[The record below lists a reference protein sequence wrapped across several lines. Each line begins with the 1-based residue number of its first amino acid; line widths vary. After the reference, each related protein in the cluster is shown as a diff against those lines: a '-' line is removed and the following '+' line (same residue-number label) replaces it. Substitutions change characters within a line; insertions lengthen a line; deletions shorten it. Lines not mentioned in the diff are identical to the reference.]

1 MVVNEKTGGRG
12 REKKRER
19 KKTRDPRT
27 TIDPIGLKVW
37 GRSSRK
43 SQATFTNR
51 CQSFAKNIFLDRKE
65 SPPSSIGT
73 LRLRLDRAWPC
84 ATDKTWTEVLAERF
98 QTRHP
103 WSEASGRKWTA
114 AASPETSPPPRHF
127 PPIAPISSP
136 CLNKFY
142 RFPRLFRFPS
152 DLSTHIYICIFFH
165 KEGRNVISFSLNNRG
180 FSLFNKSWE
189 ELFVFRF
196 DEKTR
201 DRRSLAFCSARG
213 MFTSDPFFRASARAK
228 IHFPRSRRPV
238 SRAAKVRSS
247 LFLWNYSTASG
258 FKRF

>member
-1 MVVNEKTGGRG
+1 MVVNEKTEGRG

-103 WSEASGRKWTA
+103 WSKLPVGSGLLLRRRKR
-114 AASPETSPPPRHF
+114 PRRRAIFHRLHRYPLRVLINFIVF
-127 PPIAPISSP
+127 PDCFDSLPIY
-136 CLNKFY
+136 L
-142 RFPRLFRFPS
+142 
-152 DLSTHIYICIFFH
+152 HIYIFVYFFIK
-165 KEGRNVISFSLNNRG
+165 KE
-180 FSLFNKSWE
+180 E
-189 ELFVFRF
+189 
-196 DEKTR
+196 T
-201 DRRSLAFCSARG
+201 
-213 MFTSDPFFRASARAK
+213 
-228 IHFPRSRRPV
+228 
-238 SRAAKVRSS
+238 
-247 LFLWNYSTASG
+247 
-258 FKRF
+258 

>member
-1 MVVNEKTGGRG
+1 MFELKEKNRFADFVCRALSAELCVSWLSSISSSGARDGCKRKNWG
-12 REKKRER
+12 EREKKKRER

-103 WSEASGRKWTA
+103 
-114 AASPETSPPPRHF
+114 
-127 PPIAPISSP
+127 
-136 CLNKFY
+136 
-142 RFPRLFRFPS
+142 
-152 DLSTHIYICIFFH
+152 
-165 KEGRNVISFSLNNRG
+165 
-180 FSLFNKSWE
+180 
-189 ELFVFRF
+189 
-196 DEKTR
+196 
-201 DRRSLAFCSARG
+201 
-213 MFTSDPFFRASARAK
+213 
-228 IHFPRSRRPV
+228 
-238 SRAAKVRSS
+238 
-247 LFLWNYSTASG
+247 
-258 FKRF
+258 